1 MTVPLRGVT
10 RTTLFEGVTGADM
23 FCDRG
28 EAMKPSSISRGDE
41 STMAGK
47 KKETRPT
54 SGQSRLYGGGNARL
68 GLTALGLREDE
79 GHCGGRVL
87 AGLRRGRE
95 RAAEDLGGTLAV
107 EGDARLLQLCLR
119 RRESSERPPAWPWR
133 PPSAG
138 SARRAGRRSFG

>member
-10 RTTLFEGVTGADM
+10 RMTLFEGVTGADT

-41 STMAGK
+41 STMAGE

-79 GHCGGRVL
+79 GHCGGRIL
-87 AGLRRGRE
+87 AWLRRGRE
-95 RAAEDLGGTLAV
+95 RAAKDLGGTLAV
-107 EGDARLLQLCLR
+107 EGETSSLALASSIRWISE
-119 RRESSERPPAWPWR
+119 ESWATVIWLGER
-133 PPSAG
+133 G
-138 SARRAGRRSFG
+138 SL